1 MEDVNKATFAFS
13 RLTEIN
19 SKRSARYT
27 AAAEKVKN
35 IHLKIIFMNYA
46 FQAQQLNVDL
56 KRWVMAYGIQPMK
69 NNDNM
74 FGTAWNRMRDLFSLS
89 NENSV
94 FSACEQLEEEALKN
108 YKTALFMSF
117 LPDAALKDVERQF
130 KEIQKIKDNLS
141 SMKQNHVYE
150 LQAA

>member
-1 MEDVNKATFAFS
+1 
-13 RLTEIN
+13 
-19 SKRSARYT
+19 
-27 AAAEKVKN
+27 
-35 IHLKIIFMNYA
+35 
-46 FQAQQLNVDL
+46 
-56 KRWVMAYGIQPMK
+56 MAYGIQPMK